1 MKYCSSTDSYRGIV
15 GFYGGIDLMN
25 KQPEVCERTKANLLE
40 AFWKVY
46 NKNTLYKVR
55 IKEIT
60 DKAGYNRSTFYQYFS
75 DINDIL
81 EYGENILINEILQHL
96 ESTMENLNSKDIIA
110 KTAEAYEKYGYYLSK
125 LLGPT
130 GDPSFAEKYKNAIK
144 PLLFKKF
151 NLEEDDLRV
160 DVLCEYCLGAIVS
173 SITYW
178 HNNKTFSA
186 EELATLLHNLIT
198 YGMFSVLK

>member
-1 MKYCSSTDSYRGIV
+1 
-15 GFYGGIDLMN
+15 MN

-46 NKNTLYKVR
+46 NENTLYKIK

-81 EYGENILINEILQHL
+81 QYGENILINEILKHL
-96 ESTMENLNSKDIIA
+96 NVIIKNLDSKDII
-110 KTAEAYEKYGYYLSK
+110 KVTAEAYEKYGYYLNK

-130 GDPSFAEKYKNAIK
+130 GDPLFTEKYKKAIK
-144 PLLFKKF
+144 PVLISKF
-151 NLEEDDLRV
+151 NLKENDLRI
-160 DVLCEYCLGAIVS
+160 DVICEYCLGAILT

-178 HNNKTFSA
+178 YNNKNFSS
-186 EELATLLHNLIT
+186 EELATLLYELIT
-198 YGMFSVLK
+198 NGVLLVLKDI

>member
-1 MKYCSSTDSYRGIV
+1 
-15 GFYGGIDLMN
+15 MN

-46 NKNTLYKVR
+46 NKKPLYKVT

-81 EYGENILINEILQHL
+81 EYGENILMNEILQYL
-96 ESTMENLNSKDIIA
+96 NSTIENLNSKDVITKA
-110 KTAEAYEKYGYYLSK
+110 SEVYEKYGYYLSK

-130 GDPSFAEKYKNAIK
+130 GDPSFAQKYKEAIK
-144 PLLFKKF
+144 PLLFNKL
-151 NLEEDDLRV
+151 NLAEDDLRINI
-160 DVLCEYCLGAIVS
+160 LCEYSLGAIVS

-178 HNNKTFSA
+178 YNNKTISV
-186 EELATLLHNLIT
+186 EELVSLLHNLIT
-198 YGMFSVLK
+198 EGIFSIENRSN